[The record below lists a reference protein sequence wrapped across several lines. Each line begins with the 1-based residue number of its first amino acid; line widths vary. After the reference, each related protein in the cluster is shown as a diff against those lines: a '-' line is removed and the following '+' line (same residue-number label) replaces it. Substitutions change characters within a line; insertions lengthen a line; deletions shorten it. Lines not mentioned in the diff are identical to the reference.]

1 MEISR
6 KNISTADIIS
16 KEKEILERIQAVKEK
31 YDPVFDEL
39 GYELC
44 AEYLCRGEF
53 DDEFYE
59 INYKEENYVDG
70 YVSRA
75 NFTVKRKF
83 KDGEPEIT
91 VDDDYETEEEREIAV
106 GALRAQAERE
116 REIAYTEIMMVR
128 IYKTFWIERVSFGG
142 DVETLEADLEEFAAK
157 LREMGQEET

>member
-16 KEKEILERIQAVKEK
+16 KEKDIVEQIKAVKEK
-31 YDPVFDEL
+31 FDPIFEALDCEL
-39 GYELC
+39 S

-53 DDEFYE
+53 DDGYYE
-59 INYKEENYVDG
+59 MNFNDENYVDG

-83 KDGEPEIT
+83 KDGEPNIEL
-91 VDDDYETEEEREIAV
+91 DDDYETEEEREIAE

-116 REIAYTEIMMVR
+116 REIAYTEIMILR
-128 IYKTFWIERVSFGG
+128 IYKTFWVERVSFGG
-142 DVETLEADLEEFAAK
+142 DVETLEADLEEFADK
-157 LREMGQEET
+157 IRECAQEQ

>member
-91 VDDDYETEEEREIAV
+91 VDDDYAENIQTFDKYVEELENRGLKEKPKGLLKIPAHMMAAV
-106 GALRAQAERE
+106 
-116 REIAYTEIMMVR
+116 
-128 IYKTFWIERVSFGG
+128 
-142 DVETLEADLEEFAAK
+142 
-157 LREMGQEET
+157 